1 MVRLSRKMGETLVEK
16 GGVFAHGST
25 YGGHPVAAA
34 VAIANLKA
42 LRSEAWVERVR
53 DDTGP
58 YLQKLLRDTFDA
70 HPLIGQVQGH
80 GLVAAIQFAEDKTTR
95 KRFANEDD
103 IAWHCRSVGFEE
115 GVIIR
120 STLGRMIMAPALV
133 ATRSEL
139 DELVEKTK
147 RAVDRTGREL
157 KLL

>member
-1 MVRLSRKMGETLVEK
+1 LT
-16 GGVFAHGST
+16 
-25 YGGHPVAAA
+25 
-34 VAIANLKA
+34 AIH
-42 LRSEAWVERVR
+42 
-53 DDTGP
+53 
-58 YLQKLLRDTFDA
+58 LQKLLHEAFDG
-70 HPLIGQVQGH
+70 HPLIGQIQGH
-80 GLVAAIQFAEDKTTR
+80 GLGAAIQFAEDKARR
-95 KRFANEDD
+95 KRFANEND

-157 KLL
+157 KLM